1 MKVLL
6 LTRYTRMGASS
17 RLRSYQYLP
26 FLQEMGMEVTVS
38 PLFSDA
44 YLKAFYGAGTK
55 SPSHLLK
62 AYWNRLKR
70 LLRIQEFDLLW
81 VEYELFPWL
90 PATFEQ
96 MIKLRGI
103 PYVVDYDDAIF
114 HRYDHAPSALI
125 RLFLGKKIDRVMSG
139 AALVTAGNSYL
150 ANRAK
155 AAGAGEV
162 VLLPTV
168 VDTSRYRCKSTADD
182 TFFTVGWIGSPTTA
196 RYLEMLRSPLQELA
210 KVLPLRLLS
219 IGGTIGTIP
228 GVQMESLTWSEADEV
243 ENIQRFD
250 VGVMPLHDDL
260 WERGKCGYKLIQ
272 YMACGLPVVASPVGV
287 NSEIV
292 EHGVNGFHANTDQA
306 WTTALTQL
314 SNDRHLRM
322 EMGQNGRESVEQ
334 AYSLAVTAP
343 RLANALT
350 HAARTR

>member
-1 MKVLL
+1 
-6 LTRYTRMGASS
+6 
-17 RLRSYQYLP
+17 
-26 FLQEMGMEVTVS
+26 
-38 PLFSDA
+38 
-44 YLKAFYGAGTK
+44 
-55 SPSHLLK
+55 
-62 AYWNRLKR
+62 
-70 LLRIQEFDLLW
+70 
-81 VEYELFPWL
+81 
-90 PATFEQ
+90 

-162 VLLPTV
+162 VQLPTV
-168 VDTSRYRCKSTADD
+168 VDTSRYSCKSKADEA
-182 TFFTVGWIGSPTTA
+182 FFTVGWIGSPTTA

-210 KVLPLRLLS
+210 EVLPLRLLS

-228 GVQMESLTWSEADEV
+228 GVQMECLTWSEADEV

-250 VGVMPLHDDL
+250 VGVMPLHDDP

-292 EHGVNGFHANTDQA
+292 EHGVNGFLANTDEA
-306 WTTALTQL
+306 WVVALTQL
-314 SNDRHLRM
+314 SNDCRLRM
-322 EMGQNGRESVEQ
+322 KMGQSGRETVEN
-334 AYSLAVTAP
+334 AYSLSVMAP
-343 RLANALT
+343 RLAGALT
-350 HAARTR
+350 HAVGNR